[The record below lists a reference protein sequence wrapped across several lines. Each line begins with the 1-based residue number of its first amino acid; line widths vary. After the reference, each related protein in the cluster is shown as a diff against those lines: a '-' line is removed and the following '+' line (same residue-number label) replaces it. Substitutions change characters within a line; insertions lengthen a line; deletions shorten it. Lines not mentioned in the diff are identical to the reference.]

1 MTAELNPAGAVD
13 AQRPRRRR
21 TALFWLALM
30 TGILVLFV
38 GYRLATLPEL
48 RPPFDVASFAS
59 VSIPDDRNAF
69 TYYRQAKDRFVE
81 TSAVVP
87 DAKGQSALWKKL
99 EATIKNGWSKA
110 DEPVQKWLQL
120 NQPALEV
127 WKRGTECPDG
137 MEMPPGAE
145 IMETLLP
152 LSQSLR
158 ELAKMALLQASDTAA
173 KKTPAAAEA
182 WPWYRAVLRSS
193 RHVSR
198 HSETIGR
205 SIGVAIHGI
214 TVEPVLRWSSRPELT
229 ATDLRQVLADVLAI
243 DAMTGPPSDT
253 LKAEYLVSCKTMEAN
268 TAGLSG
274 LPFRL
279 IGLRESFQE
288 ALNLVYANWLSQVDR
303 PRFRRL
309 PSKGG
314 KWHLF
319 EIDPAA
325 PRDPKLLSPAEIE
338 ERCGV
343 ARQSLATK
351 LVGLLVPSIM
361 AFIDSTDRER
371 ARQAALV
378 LGVALELYHR
388 EHGRFPDA
396 LDDLVKE
403 KYLKS
408 IPADPFGKGEP
419 FHYRRDSDPHQG
431 AILWS
436 VWTDGIDQDGKLEAD
451 LQQESA
457 TGDKIFRIAA
467 PR

>member
-1 MTAELNPAGAVD
+1 MTAELNAEGAVNSK
-13 AQRPRRRR
+13 RPRRRR
-21 TALFWLALM
+21 TALFWLALV
-30 TGILVLFV
+30 TGVLVLFV
-38 GYRLATLPEL
+38 GYRLATLPNL
-48 RPPFDVASFAS
+48 RPPFDVASFES
-59 VSIPDDRNAF
+59 VSIPEDQNAF

-81 TSAVVP
+81 ASAVVP
-87 DAKGQSALWKKL
+87 DVKDQPVLWKKR
-99 EATIKNGWSKA
+99 EATIQNGWSKA
-110 DEPVQKWLQL
+110 DVPVQKWLQL
-120 NQPALEV
+120 NQPALDV
-127 WKRGTECPDG
+127 WRRGTECPDG
-137 MEMPPGAE
+137 MEMPLGSKT
-145 IMETLLP
+145 IETMLP
-152 LSQSLR
+152 VSQSQR
-158 ELAKMALLQASDTAA
+158 ELVKMALVQASGTAA
-173 KKTPAAAEA
+173 KKTPAEA

-205 SIGVAIHGI
+205 LIGVAIHWI
-214 TVEPVLRWSSRPELT
+214 AVDPVLRWSSRPELT
-229 ATDLRQVLADVLAI
+229 ATDLRQALADVVAI
-243 DAMTGPPSDT
+243 DAMTASNSDT

-274 LPFRL
+274 LPFRV
-279 IGLRESFQE
+279 IGLRESFQD

-309 PSKGG
+309 RSKGG
-314 KWHLF
+314 KWDLF
-319 EIDPAA
+319 EIDPSA

-343 ARQSLATK
+343 AHQSLATR
-351 LVGLLVPSIM
+351 LVDLLVPSVM

-396 LDDLVKE
+396 LDELVKA

-419 FHYRRDSDPHQG
+419 FHYRRDSESRKD

-436 VWTDGIDQDGKLEAD
+436 VWTDGIDQGGKLEAD
-451 LQQESA
+451 PQREGEP
-457 TGDKIFRIAA
+457 GDKIFRIAA

>member
-1 MTAELNPAGAVD
+1 MTADLDPEGAVNSK
-13 AQRPRRRR
+13 QPRRRR

-30 TGILVLFV
+30 TGVLVLFV
-38 GYRLATLPEL
+38 GYRLATLPDL

-59 VSIPDDRNAF
+59 VSIPDDQNAF

-81 TSAVVP
+81 ASAVVP
-87 DAKGQSALWKKL
+87 DVIAQSLLWKKL
-99 EATIKNGWSKA
+99 EATIDSGWSKA
-110 DEPVQKWLQL
+110 DGPVQKWLQL

-127 WKRGTECPDG
+127 WRRGTECADG
-137 MEMPPGAE
+137 MEMPPGTKT
-145 IMETLLP
+145 IETVLP
-152 LSQSLR
+152 VSQSLR
-158 ELAKMALLQASDTAA
+158 EPAKMALLQASRTATG
-173 KKTPAAAEA
+173 KRAAEA

-198 HSETIGR
+198 HSETLGR
-205 SIGVAIHGI
+205 MIGVAIHSS

-229 ATDLRQVLADVLAI
+229 ATDLRHALADVVAI
-243 DAMTGPPSDT
+243 DAMTPSNSDT

-268 TAGLSG
+268 RAGLSG

-279 IGLRESFQE
+279 MGYRESFVE

-309 PSKGG
+309 PSKRG
-314 KWHLF
+314 KWALF
-319 EIDPAA
+319 EIDPTV
-325 PRDPKLLSPAEIE
+325 PRDPQLLSPAEIE

-343 ARQSLATK
+343 ARQSLPVR
-351 LVGLLVPSIM
+351 LVDLLVPSIR

-371 ARQAALV
+371 VRQAALV

-396 LDDLVKE
+396 LDELVKE

-419 FHYRRDSDPHQG
+419 FHYRRDSDPRTG

-436 VWTDGIDQDGKLEAD
+436 VWTDRIDQDGKLEAD
-451 LQQESA
+451 PQREGGP
-457 TGDKIFRIAA
+457 GDKIFRIAA

>member
-1 MTAELNPAGAVD
+1 MTADLDPGGAVNSK
-13 AQRPRRRR
+13 RPRRRR

-30 TGILVLFV
+30 TGVLLLFV
-38 GYRLATLPEL
+38 GYRLATLPDL
-48 RPPFDVASFAS
+48 RPPFDVASFEA
-59 VSIPDDRNAF
+59 VSIPEDQNAF

-81 TSAVVP
+81 ASAVVP
-87 DAKGQSALWKKL
+87 DVKAQPVLWKKL
-99 EATIKNGWSKA
+99 EDTIHNGWSKA
-110 DEPVQKWLQL
+110 DEPLQKWLQL

-127 WKRGTECPDG
+127 WKRGTDCPDG
-137 MEMPPGAE
+137 MEMPLGT
-145 IMETLLP
+145 ETIETGLP
-152 LSQSLR
+152 VSQSLR
-158 ELAKMALLQASDTAA
+158 EPAKMALLQASGTAA
-173 KKTPAAAEA
+173 GKTPAEA
-182 WPWYRAVLRSS
+182 WLWYRAVLRSS

-205 SIGVAIHGI
+205 LIGVAIHWI

-229 ATDLRQVLADVLAI
+229 ATDLRQALADVVAI
-243 DAMTGPPSDT
+243 DAMTPSNSDT

-274 LPFRL
+274 LPLRL

-288 ALNLVYANWLSQVDR
+288 ALNLVYANWLSQIDR

-309 PSKGG
+309 PSKRG

-325 PRDPKLLSPAEIE
+325 PQDPKLLSPAEIE

-343 ARQSLATK
+343 AHQSLATR
-351 LVGLLVPSIM
+351 LVDLLVPSIM

-403 KYLKS
+403 KYLNS

-419 FHYRRDSDPHQG
+419 FHYRRDSDPRKG

-451 LQQESA
+451 PQREA
-457 TGDKIFRIAA
+457 GPGDKIFRIAA

>member
-1 MTAELNPAGAVD
+1 MTADLDPEGAVNST
-13 AQRPRRRR
+13 RPRRRR

-30 TGILVLFV
+30 TGVLVLFV
-38 GYRLATLPEL
+38 GYRLATLPDL
-48 RPPFDVASFAS
+48 RPPFDVASFEA
-59 VSIPDDRNAF
+59 VSIPDDQNAF
-69 TYYRQAKDRFVE
+69 TYYRQAKDRFIE
-81 TSAVVP
+81 ASAVVP
-87 DAKGQSALWKKL
+87 DVKAQSLLWKKL
-99 EATIKNGWSKA
+99 EATIDNGWSKA
-110 DEPVQKWLQL
+110 DESVQKWLQL

-137 MEMPPGAE
+137 MEMPPGTKTIEA
-145 IMETLLP
+145 ILAV
-152 LSQSLR
+152 SQSQR
-158 ELAKMALLQASDTAA
+158 EPAKMALLQASRTATG
-173 KKTPAAAEA
+173 KRAAEA
-182 WPWYRAVLRSS
+182 WPWYRAVLRCS

-205 SIGVAIHGI
+205 MIGVAIHSI
-214 TVEPVLRWSSRPELT
+214 TIEPVLRWSSRPELT
-229 ATDLRQVLADVLAI
+229 ATDLRHALADVLAI
-243 DAMTGPPSDT
+243 DAMTPSNSDT

-268 TAGLSG
+268 TAGWSG

-288 ALNLVYANWLSQVDR
+288 ALNLVYANWLSQIDR

-338 ERCGV
+338 ARCGV
-343 ARQSLATK
+343 AHQSLATR
-351 LVGLLVPSIM
+351 LVDLLVPSVL

-396 LDDLVKE
+396 LDDLLKE

-408 IPADPFGKGEP
+408 IPTDPFGKGEP
-419 FHYRRDSDPHQG
+419 FHYRRDSDPHKG

-436 VWTDGIDQDGKLEAD
+436 VWTDGIDQGGKLAAD
-451 LQQESA
+451 PQREGEP
-457 TGDKIFRIAA
+457 GDKIFRIAA